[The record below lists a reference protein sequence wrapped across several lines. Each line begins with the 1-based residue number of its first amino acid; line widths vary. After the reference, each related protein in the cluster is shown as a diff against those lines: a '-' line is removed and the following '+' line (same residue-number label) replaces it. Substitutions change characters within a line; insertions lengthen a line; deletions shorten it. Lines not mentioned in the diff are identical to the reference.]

1 MNESDDTIEEE
12 YWLALIRAPGIGA
25 ARFAGLL
32 KHFEHPRAVFEA
44 DKSEWQALKLNDK
57 LITYLENPNWQAVE
71 KDMKWLDKPQRQL
84 LTLHHSDYPPLLRE
98 IHNPPCILFI
108 HGDSTLLCSKQV
120 AIVGTR
126 NPSQEGQ
133 LIAKDFAEHLSHQG
147 ITITSGLALGID
159 GASHWGALAASGKTI
174 AVAGTGLDRV
184 YPSQHR
190 DLAYKIVETGAL
202 VSELP
207 IGTPTHRQYFP
218 IRSRIV
224 SGLSLATLFIETPI
238 KSGALY
244 TAEHTKKQGREIFAV
259 PGSIHNNL
267 VKGCHK
273 LIKEGAKLVDK
284 PADIIDELSIST
296 LKPLVSKPIQPQTSK
311 PPTPKPKITKVPV
324 DNDNEDIPLFK
335 YLKLGPISIDSLV
348 EQSGLPAGEV
358 SSMLLMLELNG
369 QVVIQAGGLY
379 ALS

>member
-1 MNESDDTIEEE
+1 MV
-12 YWLALIRAPGIGA
+12 
-25 ARFAGLL
+25 GL
-32 KHFEHPRAVFEA
+32 E
-44 DKSEWQALKLNDK
+44 
-57 LITYLENPNWQAVE
+57 T
-71 KDMKWLDKPQRQL
+71 
-84 LTLHHSDYPPLLRE
+84 
-98 IHNPPCILFI
+98 
-108 HGDSTLLCSKQV
+108 
-120 AIVGTR
+120 
-126 NPSQEGQ
+126 
-133 LIAKDFAEHLSHQG
+133 AKKFAEHLSHQG

-184 YPSQHR
+184 YPPQHR
-190 DLAYKIVETGAL
+190 DLAYKIVETGTL

-207 IGTPTHRQYFP
+207 IGTPIHRQHFP
-218 IRSRIV
+218 VRNRIV
-224 SGLSLATLFIETPI
+224 SGLSLATLVIEAPI

-244 TAEHTKKQGREIFAV
+244 TVDHAKKQGREVFAV
-259 PGSIHNNL
+259 PGSIYNNL

-284 PADIIDELSIST
+284 PADIIEELSIST

-311 PPTPKPKITKVPV
+311 PPIPKPEITKVPV
-324 DNDNEDIPLFK
+324 DKDDKDIPLLK

-369 QVVIQAGGLY
+369 QVIIQAGGLY
-379 ALS
+379 ALSE